1 MGFGLREMKIL
12 FLIVCLSILAC
23 QHLSQASEQNDLSA
37 KSAFAGVDLPSKVLE
52 AKQKVKRSAKEKKK
66 GRKQKQKKAKK
77 SRNSKPKMGRKNSKQ
92 KFGRRSNQKKN
103 KKTRKKKKKKKKKK

>member
-1 MGFGLREMKIL
+1 MGKIL

-23 QHLSQASEQNDLSA
+23 QHLSQASEQNDLLA

-66 GRKQKQKKAKK
+66 ERKSRKKQRSQEIQSQKWGEKIVNKNLEEEVIRIQDEARKAKVTK
-77 SRNSKPKMGRKNSKQ
+77 IKEKKQ
-92 KFGRRSNQKKN
+92 R
-103 KKTRKKKKKKKKKK
+103 